1 MALTGEGKRFLAGA
15 DDILERI
22 AALEDAVTSARGTL
36 KGKLR
41 INCSW
46 GFGERVLSLAAAE
59 FAAANPEI
67 ELTLLLSDPPLDPV
81 QSGLDLVIHI
91 GELPRAVFTPSASS
105 GMTVSFARLPP
116 CFRKPEAPSHHL
128 RISRSSLPF
137 QSMRTAYPETSGS

>member
-1 MALTGEGKRFLAGA
+1 MSRATDLELFSAIAKSGSLSEAARRLGLTAGAVSRRLAAMETRLGCPLVLRNTRGLTGEGKRFLAGA

-81 QSGLDLVIHI
+81 QSGLDLVIRI
-91 GELPRAVFTPSASS
+91 G
-105 GMTVSFARLPP
+105 
-116 CFRKPEAPSHHL
+116 
-128 RISRSSLPF
+128 
-137 QSMRTAYPETSGS
+137 